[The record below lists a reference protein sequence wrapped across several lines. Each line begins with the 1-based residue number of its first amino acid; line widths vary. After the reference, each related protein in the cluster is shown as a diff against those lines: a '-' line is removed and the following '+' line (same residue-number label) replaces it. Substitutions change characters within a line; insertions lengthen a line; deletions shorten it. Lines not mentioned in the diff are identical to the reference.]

1 MTAQIIRAFDP
12 LDGETIYLAATG
24 GWTRDP
30 QAAARAASPAEARA
44 LLAVAEMQPD
54 SAEAPEL
61 APAPALRRRAP
72 EAPGR
77 GPVSRPAAAGAWQ
90 AAEA

>member
-1 MTAQIIRAFDP
+1 MTVQIIRALDP
-12 LDGETIYLAATG
+12 FDGETIYLAVNG

-30 QAAARAASPAEARA
+30 QAAARAASSTEARA

-54 SAEAPEL
+54 AAEAPVL
-61 APAPALRRRAP
+61 APAPPLRGRAQP
-72 EAPGR
+72 AQPRGR
-77 GPVSRPAAAGAWQ
+77 VSRPAAAGAWQ